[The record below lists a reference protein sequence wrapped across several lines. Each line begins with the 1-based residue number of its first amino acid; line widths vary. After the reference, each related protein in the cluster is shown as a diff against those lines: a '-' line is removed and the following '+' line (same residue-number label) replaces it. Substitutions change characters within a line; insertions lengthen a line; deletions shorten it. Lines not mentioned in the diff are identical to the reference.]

1 MNISWSESGM
11 EGEEEED
18 NDEPED
24 CPSICQLTALS
35 YAGNSYHDFYIIVN
49 FCTKLPAQYYTFPT
63 IMYTNTCN

>member
-24 CPSICQLTALS
+24 CPSICQLTALF
-35 YAGNSYHDFYIIVN
+35 YAGKSYRDFYIIVN
-49 FCTKLPAQYYTFPT
+49 FCTQLPAQYYTFPT